1 MRQIFWGALGLPP
14 EERESYLLTQ
24 NDDQSV
30 INEVRSLLAHVGA
43 PPSDTDWR
51 ELSISCIEQG
61 DMIEGFR
68 VKREIA
74 AGGMGIVYEAQQSS
88 PNRTVAIKLLRPE
101 IASSDSMNRL
111 RLEGEIL
118 GAMQHPSI
126 ASVYSCGVTEIRN
139 REHPYIAM
147 EYVHE
152 AVSIDQY
159 VSLHKL
165 SMRARLV
172 LFRKVCKSLI
182 HAHQLGVIH
191 RDIKPSNVLVDL
203 EGQPKLIDFGV
214 AHAGGV
220 QPANLTWTAPE
231 CMLGTL
237 AYMAPEQLTGNQP
250 APNVS
255 MDVYAL
261 GALLYIIVTGKQ
273 MHQVDGVSLW
283 TAIQRIRSGN
293 FSTSREIVPSVSKDL
308 DAIINLCTQVNPEDR
323 YSNVTDL
330 YDDLGRLLNGTPVE
344 ARAPTAF
351 HQLKLLCYRHP
362 GASLFASI
370 AILAL
375 IVGFVISLSYANRE
389 SAARADTDMAS
400 DRLMRMTEVILEDV
414 FGAANPRVAGGKAL
428 TIAEAIELAST
439 RLNRITAPD
448 IRGSVE
454 ARIAMILAEIDE
466 NDRAIEHAM
475 SAVKLLSKAQRKID
489 QEELAYAH
497 RAFALALSNEGD
509 YQQAAEQLD
518 HAYQLLYNIHGDSHP
533 DVALIIGAQASL
545 LTVTGEPLKAIQLA
559 LSAELLAVEH
569 FHSAHPDLVKIR
581 WYLAQAYEYAGKL
594 DEAIDVL
601 EHNLLDQRAAR
612 IVNESLVATTLS
624 KLATIYAKSSR
635 RNSNKENEILAQTYA
650 EEAYAIRQRVLPF
663 GHADLTHS
671 LAVLAVQ
678 KYKAGN
684 LLEAVTFF
692 EQVIVAY
699 EQQYG
704 LEHLH
709 TIRIY
714 ITSAPSFYKT
724 GREDEA
730 CVNLR
735 KAIDFLNKTEDKIR
749 RATAYSMYIEARTR
763 QASKMTGFER
773 VEILND
779 AQRADSESS
788 FLFTEDLPA
797 PLREI
802 HHSRLVRLTEVTRLT
817 NESLHD

>member
-1 MRQIFWGALGLPP
+1 VRQIFWSTLGLPP
-14 EERESYLLTQ
+14 EKRDSYLIELC
-24 NDDQSV
+24 DIPAV
-30 INEVRSLLAHVGA
+30 INEVRSLLAHVGI
-43 PPSDTDWR
+43 PPDGANWED
-51 ELSISCIEQG
+51 IPVSCIEQG
-61 DMIEGFR
+61 DLIEGYR
-68 VKREIA
+68 VIREIA
-74 AGGMGIVYEAQQSS
+74 TGGMGIVYEAQQTS
-88 PNRTVAIKLLRPE
+88 PNRTVALKLLRPE
-101 IASSDSMNRL
+101 IASSDLMNRL
-111 RLEGEIL
+111 QLEGEIL

-126 ASVYSCGVTEIRN
+126 ASVFSCGVTEIRN
-139 REHPYIAM
+139 RKHPYIAM
-147 EYVHE
+147 EYIHN
-152 AVSIDQY
+152 ATSIDQY

-165 SMRARLV
+165 SMKDRLQ
-172 LFRKVCKSLI
+172 LFLDVCNSII
-182 HAHQLGVIH
+182 HAHRLGVIH
-191 RDIKPSNVLVDL
+191 RDIKPSNVLVDQD
-203 EGQPKLIDFGV
+203 GQPKLIDFGV

-220 QPANLTWTAPE
+220 QPSNLTWTAPE
-231 CMLGTL
+231 CLLGTL
-237 AYMAPEQLTGNQP
+237 AYMAPEQLTGTQSSP
-250 APNVS
+250 SVS

-261 GALLYIIVTGKQ
+261 GALLYIIVTGQQ
-273 MHQVDGVSLW
+273 MHQIEGVSLW

-293 FSTSREIVPSVSKDL
+293 FSAPREVTPSVSKDL
-308 DAIINLCTQVNPEDR
+308 DAIINLCTQVNPDDR
-323 YSNVTDL
+323 YSNVSDL
-330 YDDLGRLLNGTPVE
+330 HNDIVKLLNGTPVE
-344 ARAPTAF
+344 ARSPTAL
-351 HQLKLLCYRHP
+351 HRLRLLCNRHP
-362 GASLFASI
+362 GASLFACISI
-370 AILAL
+370 LTL
-375 IVGFVISLSYANRE
+375 IVGSVISLRYANRE
-389 SAARADTDMAS
+389 SAARADTIMTS

-439 RLNRITAPD
+439 RLNKIAEPD
-448 IRGSVE
+448 VRGSVE

-466 NDRAIEHAM
+466 NERSIDHA
-475 SAVKLLSKAQRKID
+475 SNAVELLSKAHRNID
-489 QEELAYAH
+489 LEELAYAH

-545 LTVTGEPLKAIQLA
+545 LTVTGEPLKAVQLA

-650 EEAYAIRQRVLPF
+650 EEAYAIRQQVLPF